1 MKPAVIVTVFS
12 CILCFVFCQTGDNL
26 KNLVT
31 DLFITNNYNKYVRPS
46 KSQSAVSST
55 DVLVSFFLAGI
66 SELNEIS
73 EKLTTTGYLR
83 ITWIDQYLTWNASNY
98 GSIEYIIYPQ
108 DAIWKPDISLQNGF
122 TKMKELGSSFVNVKV
137 HNRGTVTWQPFEI
150 FESHCTVD
158 TKYFPFDEQTCD
170 LVFVCWSYN
179 NQEVNL
185 TSDSD
190 TIQYYDDF
198 SSNGEWLVVR
208 SSAVVENTGGEVKV
222 TFSLTLKRKPHY
234 FILNMMMPVLLLS
247 VLNLFTF
254 AIPCDS
260 GERISYVITVWL
272 SFAVF
277 LTVITA
283 NLPQSSNSI
292 SVIAVYA
299 IMQLFIT
306 TIVVITSAI
315 QIRINSYPEEKK
327 IPKIWKR
334 FVSAC
339 GNSVKICP
347 VMCIDKE
354 LRACWKD
361 VVSALDFVFF
371 WICFIINFL
380 ITLICYCYAS
390 L

>member
-1 MKPAVIVTVFS
+1 MKQAFSFIVFS

-31 DLFITNNYNKYVRPS
+31 DLFTTNKYNKYVRPS

-55 DVLVSFFLAGI
+55 DVHVSFFLAGI

-73 EKLTTTGYLR
+73 EKLTTTGYLS
-83 ITWIDQYLTWNASNY
+83 ITWNDQYLTWNASNY

-137 HNRGTVTWQPFEI
+137 DYRGAVTWKPFEI
-150 FESHCTVD
+150 FESHCTLD

-179 NQEVNL
+179 NKEVNL
-185 TSDSD
+185 RSGSD

-208 SSAVVENTGGEVKV
+208 SSSMVENTGVEVKV
-222 TFSLTLKRKPHY
+222 TFSLAVKRKPHY

-260 GERISYVITVWL
+260 GERISYSITVWL

-292 SVIAVYA
+292 SVIAVYG

-315 QIRINSYPEEKK
+315 QIRINSYSEEKK
-327 IPKIWKR
+327 MPKIWKR
-334 FVSAC
+334 FASVC
-339 GNSVKICP
+339 KNTVKICP
-347 VMCIDKE
+347 VEKE
-354 LRACWKD
+354 ITVCWKD

-371 WICFIINFL
+371 WTCFIVNFL
-380 ITLICYCYAS
+380 ITLICYCYTTA
-390 L
+390 

>member
-1 MKPAVIVTVFS
+1 MKQALIFIVFS

-26 KNLVT
+26 KNLLT
-31 DLFITNNYNKYVRPS
+31 DLFTTNNYNKYVRPS

-55 DVLVSFFLAGI
+55 DVHVSFFLAGI
-66 SELNEIS
+66 GELNEIS
-73 EKLTTTGYLR
+73 EKLTTTGYLS
-83 ITWIDQYLTWNASNY
+83 ITWKDQYLTWNASNY

-137 HNRGTVTWQPFEI
+137 DYRGTVTWQPFEI

-170 LVFVCWSYN
+170 LVFVCWSYSY
-179 NQEVNL
+179 QEVNL
-185 TSDSD
+185 TSGSD

-198 SSNGEWLVVR
+198 SSNGEWLVVG
-208 SSAVVENTGGEVKV
+208 SSSLVENTGVEVKV
-222 TFSLTLKRKPHY
+222 TFSLTVKRKPHY

-260 GERISYVITVWL
+260 GERMSYSITVWL

-277 LTVITA
+277 LTVINA
-283 NLPQSSNSI
+283 NLPQSSNI
-292 SVIAVYA
+292 SVIAVYG
-299 IMQLFIT
+299 IMQLFMT

-315 QIRINSYPEEKK
+315 QLRINSYSEEKK
-327 IPKIWKR
+327 IPKILTR
-334 FVSAC
+334 FASAC
-339 GNSVKICP
+339 GNAAKICP
-347 VMCIDKE
+347 VKCVEME

-371 WICFIINFL
+371 WSCFIVNFL
-380 ITLICYCYAS
+380 ITLICYCYAT